1 MLAVDGQARLTLAQ
15 VEQAAQL
22 LEPKVKVAL
31 NGELRTFA
39 GLINLE
45 RLSEK
50 TDAFHR
56 SYRGQHPTRRD
67 RVILHLYDLS
77 ASADHQPLELARRE
91 FDTLQ
96 RWQKLPFVPSLLDSF
111 QDADGYVAVDFGAMT
126 PYVALELLTGGLAVA
141 TPSSDVY
148 ALCATLATLFTSDD
162 PLAGTARD
170 VLARGCR
177 SSRQSGPRWPNWR
190 RRWTSCKASRRP
202 SWSYSPRIT
211 GMRTPWRRS
220 RIPATKFSAG
230 WVRAGS
236 ARPSR
241 WWSWMPI
248 PMSGSGPM
256 SPRPCAI
263 GRTAKRP
270 CGRIARFA
278 PRPLTPTCPPFTKL
292 PRNGGRMVLWRC

>member
-96 RWQKLPFVPSLLDSF
+96 R
-111 QDADGYVAVDFGAMT
+111 
-126 PYVALELLTGGLAVA
+126 
-141 TPSSDVY
+141 
-148 ALCATLATLFTSDD
+148 
-162 PLAGTARD
+162 
-170 VLARGCR
+170 
-177 SSRQSGPRWPNWR
+177 
-190 RRWTSCKASRRP
+190 
-202 SWSYSPRIT
+202 
-211 GMRTPWRRS
+211 
-220 RIPATKFSAG
+220 
-230 WVRAGS
+230 
-236 ARPSR
+236 
-241 WWSWMPI
+241 
-248 PMSGSGPM
+248 
-256 SPRPCAI
+256 
-263 GRTAKRP
+263 
-270 CGRIARFA
+270 
-278 PRPLTPTCPPFTKL
+278 
-292 PRNGGRMVLWRC
+292 